1 MYAMYT
7 FTLFAITTINYLTH
21 NVVGLM
27 MSDDLGVRV
36 GVTGIHQDHVNI
48 LSDFDQ
54 RLLQT
59 FAKEDRA
66 VSRSWNGRSGS
77 QDT

>member
-1 MYAMYT
+1 M
-7 FTLFAITTINYLTH
+7 FTLFAIAIINYLTQ

-27 MSDDLGVRV
+27 MPDEERVRV

-59 FAKEDRA
+59 FAKENRT
-66 VSRSWNGRSGS
+66 VGRSCNGRSAL
-77 QDT
+77 QDTQR

>member
-1 MYAMYT
+1 VIIPLAKYV
-7 FTLFAITTINYLTH
+7 

-48 LSDFDQ
+48 LSDFDR

-59 FAKEDRA
+59 FAKEGRA